1 MQTFIKD
8 DAEAI
13 LRIPLS
19 HRAVVDSIIWLPNK
33 NGGYSV
39 KSGYHVTKQIL
50 RQDDWAESF
59 FFFFLRMIGLKVHL
73 GRLVSKYGLI
83 CGSFM
88 CQIKLKFLAGELAEI
103 DCNIGIYNDRL

>member
-50 RQDDWAESF
+50 RQDDWAESSFFFFFF
-59 FFFFLRMIGLKVHL
+59 FFFFL
-73 GRLVSKYGLI
+73 
-83 CGSFM
+83 F
-88 CQIKLKFLAGELAEI
+88 FFFENDWAESSSGP
-103 DCNIGIYNDRL
+103 IGI

>member
-8 DAEAI
+8 DVEAI
-13 LRIPLS
+13 LLIPLS

-33 NGGYSV
+33 NGRYSV

-59 FFFFLRMIGLKVHL
+59 FFGRMIGLKVHL
-73 GRLVSKYGLI
+73 GRLVSKY
-83 CGSFM
+83 
-88 CQIKLKFLAGELAEI
+88 
-103 DCNIGIYNDRL
+103 